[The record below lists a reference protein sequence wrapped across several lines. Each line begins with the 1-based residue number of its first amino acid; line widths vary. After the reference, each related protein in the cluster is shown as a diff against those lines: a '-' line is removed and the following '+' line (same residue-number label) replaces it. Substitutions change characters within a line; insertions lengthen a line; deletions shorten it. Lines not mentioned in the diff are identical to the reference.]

1 MNIKHSKNTKTN
13 EDKNYHNQCLF
24 RDFHRK
30 YSFRAIFQRYS
41 RYSFISQLKN
51 FINTHKN
58 KD

>member
-24 RDFHRK
+24 CDFHRK

-41 RYSFISQLKN
+41 R
-51 FINTHKN
+51 
-58 KD
+58 